1 MDLETLLLKA
11 RDDLKEV
18 ESQIEKHRSEIIA
31 FQKRMN
37 VVREQIVKLKRRSN
51 RLAFTIGYLVGY
63 GQDED
68 FDPGLIAAE
77 ARQSYL
83 GMDLIDATVE
93 VLRKKGKA
101 MQASEI
107 TDAVFK
113 GGFQHETT
121 NRKSYVYVSLRR
133 AALKGLDD
141 DSITKIIKKGREF
154 GLPGW
159 GPERFS
165 RTVRSRVTRTRR
177 SKLPRTRLDRVRVE
191 PDKSS

>member
-11 RDDLKEV
+11 KEDLKKM
-18 ESQIEKHRSEIIA
+18 ESQIEKHRSEIKS

-37 VVREQIVKLKRRSN
+37 ATREQILKLKRRSN
-51 RLAFTIGYLVGY
+51 SLAFTIGYIVGY
-63 GQDED
+63 GQDDD
-68 FDPGLIAAE
+68 FEPGLIVGE
-77 ARQSYL
+77 TQESYL
-83 GMDLIDATVE
+83 GMDLIDAAVE
-93 VLRKKGKA
+93 VLRKKGEA

-121 NRKSYVYVSLRR
+121 DRKSYVYVSLRR
-133 AALKGLDD
+133 AALKGLEHG
-141 DSITKIIKKGREF
+141 SIQKVIKRGREF

-159 GPERFS
+159 GPERYS
-165 RTVRSRVTRTRR
+165 RTVRSRVTRK
-177 SKLPRTRLDRVRVE
+177 SKIPRARLDRVRVE